1 MYRLLISVLC
11 VALLVSC
18 QATPVAPT
26 ATPIAAAAAPAALT
40 ATAVATA
47 RPPVSVRPAEIPPT
61 PPGPTPTPLKVN
73 IDGREVSVSQLLP
86 TRVDNSTLPVTKIEE
101 LHFTGEDPGF
111 DSVTWKL
118 EIDGLVERPLTLTYG
133 DILARPVITDV
144 VLLICPGVFADNAEW
159 SGTPLGP
166 ILQEAG
172 IKPGAKEVRLVGGD
186 FYTFSID
193 LDQALAAGTFLAY
206 RVNGQNLPS
215 AHGFPLRVVVGNDY
229 GSSWVKWLTNI
240 TVLGSGG

>member
-1 MYRLLISVLC
+1 VYRLLISVLC

-26 ATPIAAAAAPAALT
+26 ATPAATAAAT
-40 ATAVATA
+40 ATALSTP
-47 RPPVSVRPAEIPPT
+47 RPTISARPAEIPPT
-61 PPGPTPTPLKVN
+61 PPGPTPTPLKVS

-86 TRVDNSTLPVTKIEE
+86 TRVDNSALPVTRIEE

-111 DSVTWKL
+111 DTETWQLK
-118 EIDGLVERPLTLTYG
+118 IDGLVERPLTLNYA
-133 DILARPVITDV
+133 DILARPVVTEV
-144 VLLICPGVFADNAEW
+144 VLLVCPGVFADNAEW

-186 FYTFSID
+186 FYTYILD
-193 LDQALAAGTFLAY
+193 LDQALAEGAFLAY

-215 AHGFPLRVVVGNDY
+215 AHGFPVRLVVRNEY
-229 GSSWVKWLTNI
+229 GWAWVKWLTNI
-240 TVLGSGG
+240 TVRGTGN